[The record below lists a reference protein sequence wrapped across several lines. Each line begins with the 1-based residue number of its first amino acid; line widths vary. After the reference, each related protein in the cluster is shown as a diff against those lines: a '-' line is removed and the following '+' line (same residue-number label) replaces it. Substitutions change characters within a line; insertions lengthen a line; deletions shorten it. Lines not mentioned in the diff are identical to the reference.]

1 MRGGRWAVGNPE
13 SRLMILAIKAR
24 VGVERLSSWGRP
36 VILASGQAQ
45 LVSWQ
50 NTGDYAP
57 SANEI
62 AAFSPELWLICGL
75 VASASCSLQSRGTHP
90 GTLYSVL
97 GDKLP
102 ACSESRR
109 ALLLVVSANSIP
121 HLGQNGRRATKK
133 LWRSTPCPERK
144 KPAKSTRSQVLPLSP
159 MSNPL
164 ILRGWPLQE

>member
-1 MRGGRWAVGNPE
+1 MRGGPWAVGNPE

-109 ALLLVVSANSIP
+109 LLVSPRCIGQFHSAP
-121 HLGQNGRRATKK
+121 RPKRATSNQKVVAFN
-133 LWRSTPCPERK
+133 T
-144 KPAKSTRSQVLPLSP
+144 
-159 MSNPL
+159 MS
-164 ILRGWPLQE
+164 GAQETS